1 MRRLAL
7 SLALLSLAAL
17 PAMAA
22 DPKPKREPSAAQ
34 LAQYEKMRQCNAA
47 AKEKALKGDPR
58 KAFMKGCLSK
68 HPAG

>member
-17 PAMAA
+17 PAAAA
-22 DPKPKREPSAAQ
+22 DARPKKEPSAAQ
-34 LAQYEKMRQCNAA
+34 LAQYEKMRRCNAT

-58 KAFMKGCLSK
+58 RAFMKECLAK